1 MHTVEED
8 FGSIRSLVQTPS
20 WVNWRKLCGLLDRHR
35 THWETPIFQ
44 EQVIPYLDG
53 HLRHWSDSVLRYA
66 QHAWIEAALLGE
78 DIPQLQFANAMLF
91 VSQKGDAKRLTKLF
105 NSTRLG
111 GMQVVN
117 LADLNMRCD
126 SGVVIDLLGAPHL
139 GQLRGL
145 NLHGGRM
152 DALGLEL
159 LAEAAPARTLVWLD
173 LSGNQLQN
181 IDGLLQEDALEHL
194 EELSLVSNEL
204 RLHKLSR
211 LTRGNHLPS
220 LRKLDLRNN
229 DILPGERSYVMQSP
243 LGQQLEE
250 LKF

>member
-1 MHTVEED
+1 M
-8 FGSIRSLVQTPS
+8 
-20 WVNWRKLCGLLDRHR
+20 
-35 THWETPIFQ
+35 
-44 EQVIPYLDG
+44 
-53 HLRHWSDSVLRYA
+53 
-66 QHAWIEAALLGE
+66 
-78 DIPQLQFANAMLF
+78 
-91 VSQKGDAKRLTKLF
+91 
-105 NSTRLG
+105 
-111 GMQVVN
+111 
-117 LADLNMRCD
+117 
-126 SGVVIDLLGAPHL
+126 
-139 GQLRGL
+139 
-145 NLHGGRM
+145 
-152 DALGLEL
+152 
-159 LAEAAPARTLVWLD
+159 AEAAPARTLVWLD